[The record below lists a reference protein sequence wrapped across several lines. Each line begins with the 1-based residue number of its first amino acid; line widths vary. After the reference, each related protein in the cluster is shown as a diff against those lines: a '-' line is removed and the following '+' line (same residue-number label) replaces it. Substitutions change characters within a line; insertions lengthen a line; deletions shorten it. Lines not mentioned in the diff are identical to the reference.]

1 MTHARPRSRYRARHR
16 TAPATSRPR
25 ARTALAAAAL
35 AVSGLIG
42 GAAGTASG
50 ALAATARPAVL
61 TTFGNPHIAADRA
74 TLAGITA
81 AGTAGTRDA
90 AFGSSGAVVTNLG
103 ADPFGNAIQGNV
115 SAAALQ
121 SNGDIVVS
129 VVNNAT
135 GDSGLLRYLPN
146 GTRDTTFGNHG
157 FAAFPESADVGAFL
171 PKLAVQSDDKILA
184 ATAGTA
190 PNGSGEFG
198 VVRFNANGTLDQGF
212 GHGGVAG
219 SMLADSGVQGAQ
231 EVLVQPDGK
240 ILAGGEALSATVEGQ
255 FDGGLVRFNADG
267 SVDQGFGTGGQVL
280 VRNARFA
287 TLGLDA
293 SGDIFT
299 LSAGAARLEFSPGGR
314 QDASVTPAAI
324 TASSRGSLAGF
335 LPSGGFV
342 IAGQAFPDGFRDGD
356 LQVSR
361 FNPDGSRASA
371 TAPFDWGQAFD
382 PRSDGAGALALQA
395 NGQALVSEG
404 GQLGAQKVARYN
416 ADGSFDA
423 GFGAGGVASTQVQDN
438 DSAAVLLV
446 QPDGKI
452 LAIGS
457 AQNTTTGA
465 VDVLLV
471 RYLAS

>member
-1 MTHARPRSRYRARHR
+1 MVLGL
-16 TAPATSRPR
+16 
-25 ARTALAAAAL
+25 AL
-35 AVSGLIG
+35 GFG
-42 GAAGTASG
+42 AGTAS
-50 ALAATARPAVL
+50 AATAS
-61 TTFGNPHIAADRA
+61 
-74 TLAGITA
+74 AGTASA

-90 AFGSSGAVVTNLG
+90 TFGSGGIVVTNLG

-121 SNGDIVVS
+121 SDGDIVVS
-129 VVNNAT
+129 VVNTAT

-146 GTRDTTFGNHG
+146 GTRDTTFGSGG
-157 FAAFPESADVGAFL
+157 FAAFPAGVGGSFS

-184 ATAGTA
+184 AADATA
-190 PNGSGEFG
+190 PSGASAFA
-198 VVRFNANGTLDQGF
+198 VLRFNANGTLDQGF
-212 GHGGVAG
+212 GHGGVATSTFG
-219 SMLADSGVQGAQ
+219 AIGVQGAQ
-231 EVLVQPDGK
+231 DVLVQPDGK
-240 ILAGGEALSATVEGQ
+240 ILAGGEGVSNTVEGE

-267 SVDQGFGTGGQVL
+267 SVDQGFGSGGQVL
-280 VRNARFA
+280 VRNDPFTA
-287 TLGLDA
+287 LGLDA

-299 LSAGAARLEFSPGGR
+299 LSVNPGSTKAVRLEFSPVGH
-314 QDASVTPAAI
+314 QDTSVTPAAI
-324 TASSRGSLAGF
+324 TASSRGSLADF

-342 IAGQAFPDGFRDGD
+342 ISGQAFPDGFKDGD

-361 FNPDGSRASA
+361 YNPDGSLASA
-371 TAPFDWGQAFD
+371 TTPFDWGKAID
-382 PRSDGAGALALQA
+382 PRSDGAGALAIQA

-404 GQLGAQKVARYN
+404 GFQGAQKVARYN

-423 GFGAGGVASTQVQDN
+423 GFGTAGVASTQVQDN
-438 DSAAVLLV
+438 DSTAVLLT

-457 AQNTTTGA
+457 AQNTTTGV

>member
-1 MTHARPRSRYRARHR
+1 M
-16 TAPATSRPR
+16 SRPR

-35 AVSGLIG
+35 AVSGLVG
-42 GAAGTASG
+42 GAAGAASG
-50 ALAATARPAVL
+50 ALAATAQPAVL
-61 TTFGNPHIAADRA
+61 TTFGNPHITADQA
-74 TLAGITA
+74 VLASTRSA
-81 AGTAGTRDA
+81 AGSAGTRDVT
-90 AFGSSGAVVTNLG
+90 FGNGGIVVTNLG

-146 GTRDTTFGNHG
+146 GTRDTTFGNGG
-157 FAAFPESADVGAFL
+157 FAAFPAGAGVGSFL

-184 ATAGTA
+184 ATAATA
-190 PNGSGEFG
+190 SNGSGAFG
-198 VVRFNANGTLDQGF
+198 VVRFNANGTVDQGF
-212 GHGGVAG
+212 GHGGVAA
-219 SMLADSGVQGAQ
+219 SMLQDSGVQGAQ

-240 ILAGGEALSATVEGQ
+240 ILAGGEALSSTVEGK

-280 VRNARFA
+280 VRNDPFT

-299 LSAGAARLEFSPGGR
+299 LSVGPGATKAVRLEFSPAGR

-342 IAGQAFPDGFRDGD
+342 ISGEAFPDGFRDGD

-361 FNPDGSRASA
+361 FNPDGSLASA
-371 TAPFDWGQAFD
+371 TVPFDWGQTFD
-382 PRSDGAGALALQA
+382 PRSDGAGALAIQA

-404 GQLGAQKVARYN
+404 GRLGAQKVARYN

-423 GFGAGGVASTQVQDN
+423 GFGVGGVASTQVQDN
-438 DSAAVLLV
+438 DSAAVLLT

-457 AQNTTTGA
+457 AQNTTTGV